1 MVRCKTASRRS
12 AAALYCCR
20 SRLAQEE
27 FRGFRGRIL
36 RFAPGRFA
44 RSGVARWTLNPRRC
58 PALRDAPDR
67 LLNPFGQAFPIYQR
81 PAIAVIERAARSSVL
96 VKSILWVFKLLL
108 GYDDARRGH
117 QHCYSE
123 PDRLGFVAG
132 ERLF

>member
-1 MVRCKTASRRS
+1 MVTFDGPNTIARPVLMVRCKTASRRS

-44 RSGVARWTLNPRRC
+44 RSGVVRWALNPRRC

-67 LLNPFGQAFPIYQR
+67 LLNPFGQAFPIYQKTCD
-81 PAIAVIERAARSSVL
+81 RSH
-96 VKSILWVFKLLL
+96 
-108 GYDDARRGH
+108 R
-117 QHCYSE
+117 
-123 PDRLGFVAG
+123 
-132 ERLF
+132 